1 MRIYKCLEDVDS
13 IITRLQEGKIYPS
26 DVTQD
31 VVAVTPPSA
40 S

>member
-1 MRIYKCLEDVDS
+1 MRICKCLEDVDS
-13 IITRLQEGKIYPS
+13 ILTAKEGKIYPS